1 MSVHGLFLFAV
12 NSFSTLQMGDGVI
25 EDWFSY
31 LDLILFVIDMIWSSW
46 PPQWDWGA
54 LINHPI
60 PTILPLLFVPSIL
73 NQPLYPLI
81 HKDPCFSGDC
91 TLLVS
96 YFDFSQSLICPANP
110 FTQVDKAILQL
121 HLTQFPTNTF
131 ALGAYKYIC
140 CFNTFVRTAC
150 LQIDPALQHDA

>member
-1 MSVHGLFLFAV
+1 MVFIHDLIFWSLLLIP
-12 NSFSTLQMGDGVI
+12 LQMGGGVI

-31 LDLILFVIDMIWSSW
+31 LDLIFFVIEDWWWIWFDL
-46 PPQWDWGA
+46 PDLPQWGA

-60 PTILPLLFVPSIL
+60 PTILPLLFVPSFL

-81 HKDPCFSGDC
+81 NKDPCFFLHGVAF
-91 TLLVS
+91 LLVS

-140 CFNTFVRTAC
+140 NV
-150 LQIDPALQHDA
+150 